1 MCCLRLLEG
10 QGEVMHLSRRH
21 FAQASLGAMLAACAP
36 RGAPDLIIHGG
47 PIYSGAPNAPPFE
60 AIRISNGVFAAVGSL
75 ADVRAN
81 ARGAREIN
89 VAGAAV
95 FPGFTDAHVHLAGVG
110 AAAMT
115 LDLVGTTSITDLQER
130 LRAYAA
136 QHAEGPIYGRG
147 WIETHWPERRFP
159 NRADLD
165 AIVADR
171 PVLLERIDGHAAVA
185 NSAALQLARI
195 DNNTANPAGGSIER
209 DASGAATGMLIDNAT
224 GLVQSQFPAPTRA
237 MISEA
242 LRVGANLYASRGWTG
257 IHNMSTSLVEAE
269 ILQGFA
275 AANELPLSAD
285 IYLTPNDAAAVLER
299 GPYGE
304 GAVKVR
310 GIKMYMDGA
319 LGSRGAAL
327 LAPYSDARAHS
338 GLLVTPPEEIAA
350 MIQRAKEKNVQI
362 TTHAIGDRGNRL
374 VLDAYRDAFAND
386 PAALR
391 NARYRIEHAQVI
403 ASEDIPRFAA
413 QGVIASM
420 QPSHAISDLHFAPA
434 RLGPNRLAGAYAW
447 RALLD
452 SGAVIAGGTDAP
464 VEKGD
469 PLIEFYAATYRHDLS
484 GFAGPDWHEEQAV
497 SRAEALRMF
506 TSAPAFATFTE
517 SERGGIEVGKRADLS
532 VFSVDLMTAELAAIP
547 TALPVLTVSG
557 GVVTHEAL

>member
-1 MCCLRLLEG
+1 MPL
-10 QGEVMHLSRRH
+10 LSRRR
-21 FAQASLGAMLAACAP
+21 FAQASLGALVAACAP

-47 PIYSGAPNAPPFE
+47 PIYTGVTETPVE
-60 AIRISNGVFAAVGSL
+60 ALRIRDGVFAVVGSL
-75 ADVRAN
+75 ADARAN
-81 ARGAREIN
+81 ARGAREIDL
-89 VAGAAV
+89 AGAAA
-95 FPGFTDAHVHLAGVG
+95 FPGFTDAHVHLTGVG
-110 AAAMT
+110 AAALT
-115 LDLVGTTSITDLQER
+115 LDLVGTTSITDLQTR
-130 LRAYAA
+130 LRVYAA
-136 QHAEGPIYGRG
+136 AHAEGPIYGRG

-165 AIVADR
+165 AIVPDR
-171 PVLLERIDGHAAVA
+171 PVLLERVDGHAAVA

-209 DASGAATGMLIDNAT
+209 DASGAATGMLIDNAMS
-224 GLVQSQFPAPTRA
+224 LVQSQFPPPTATMVR
-237 MISEA
+237 EA
-242 LRVGANLYASRGWTG
+242 LQHGARIYASRGWTG
-257 IHNMSTSLVEAE
+257 VHNMSTSLAEAQLFE
-269 ILQGFA
+269 EFA
-275 AANELPLSAD
+275 AAGDLPISAD
-285 IYLTPNDAAAVLER
+285 IYLTPDDAAAVLER
-299 GPYGE
+299 GPYGQ

-310 GIKMYMDGA
+310 GIKMYIDGA

-327 LAPYSDARAHS
+327 LAPYSDAHAS
-338 GLLVTPPEEIAA
+338 TGLLVMPVEQIAD
-350 MIQRAKEKNVQI
+350 IIRRAQEKNVQI

-386 PAALR
+386 PEALR
-391 NARYRIEHAQVI
+391 AARYRIEHAQII

-452 SGAVIAGGTDAP
+452 SGATIAGGTDAP

-484 GFAGPDWHEEQAV
+484 GFAGPDWHQEQAV
-497 SRAEALRMF
+497 TRAEALRMF
-506 TSAPAFATFTE
+506 TAAPAFATFSE
-517 SERGGIEVGKRADLS
+517 NERGAIEVGKRADVS
-532 VFSVDLMTAELAAIP
+532 VFSVDLMTAEPAAIP

-557 GVVTHEAL
+557 GTVTHEAL